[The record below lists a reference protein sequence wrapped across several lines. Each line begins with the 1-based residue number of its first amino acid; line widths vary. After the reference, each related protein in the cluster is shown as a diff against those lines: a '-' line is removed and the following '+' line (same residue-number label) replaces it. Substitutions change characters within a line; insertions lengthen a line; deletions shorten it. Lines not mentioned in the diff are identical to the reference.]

1 MIAKVSWNIAKTVSG
16 MLPFSVSTSMPDRK
30 DLESPPHQA
39 LAPPPSPNAM
49 LYATTTQARVTMQVI
64 PKHCISTESTFFV
77 RTSPA

>member
-1 MIAKVSWNIAKTVSG
+1 MIAKVSWNIANTVSG
-16 MLPFSVSTSMPDRK
+16 MLPFNVLTPIPDRK

-49 LYATTTQARVTMQVI
+49 LYATTTHARVTTQVI
-64 PKHCISTESTFFV
+64 AKHCMRTESTFFV